1 MRRLRENL
9 LLQFSVAS
17 FAVLA
22 FVAVAL
28 AIILTNK
35 IRSDAID
42 DLVNEAVGQSSGR
55 LLRAITPADLEVPM
69 TGERYDRFHK
79 FVQQSI
85 VSDRTARVKLWAKDG
100 TVIYSNDPTGVG
112 EKFPAK
118 ENLLTALRGENAI
131 EIKIPKD
138 AENAREEYLGTLMEV
153 YTPVIFPGT
162 TEPQGAF
169 EIYQYYAP
177 TAQRIDSLRAWVFGS
192 TSVGFLA
199 IYIGLVSIVWRGS
212 RTITGQRSQL
222 EAAYAELK
230 QTQQNIIQQE
240 RLRALGEMAS
250 GIAHDFNN
258 ALTPILGFSELLLKR
273 SEGLDDR
280 DTVER
285 YLRMMNMAAQDAAT
299 VVSRLREFY
308 RKREEGENFAPA
320 SLHDLVGQAISLTQP
335 RWKDEAQ
342 AKGITIK
349 MEIDLQEVPLIIGDE
364 SELREALTNLVFN
377 AVDAMP
383 DGGTITLR
391 TRRDGNQVVLE
402 VSDTGTGMTE
412 EVRQRC
418 LDPFFTT
425 KGTHGTGMGLAMVY
439 GIVQR
444 HEGTLD
450 IESEAD
456 KGTTLILS

>member
-17 FAVLA
+17 FVVLA

-199 IYIGLVSIVWRGS
+199 TKDRLHWPGLHSMAR
-212 RTITGQRSQL
+212 L
-222 EAAYAELK
+222 E
-230 QTQQNIIQQE
+230 NHN
-240 RLRALGEMAS
+240 RA
-250 GIAHDFNN
+250 
-258 ALTPILGFSELLLKR
+258 TK
-273 SEGLDDR
+273 
-280 DTVER
+280 
-285 YLRMMNMAAQDAAT
+285 
-299 VVSRLREFY
+299 
-308 RKREEGENFAPA
+308 PA
-320 SLHDLVGQAISLTQP
+320 
-335 RWKDEAQ
+335 
-342 AKGITIK
+342 
-349 MEIDLQEVPLIIGDE
+349 
-364 SELREALTNLVFN
+364 
-377 AVDAMP
+377 
-383 DGGTITLR
+383 
-391 TRRDGNQVVLE
+391 
-402 VSDTGTGMTE
+402 
-412 EVRQRC
+412 
-418 LDPFFTT
+418 
-425 KGTHGTGMGLAMVY
+425 
-439 GIVQR
+439 
-444 HEGTLD
+444 
-450 IESEAD
+450 
-456 KGTTLILS
+456 